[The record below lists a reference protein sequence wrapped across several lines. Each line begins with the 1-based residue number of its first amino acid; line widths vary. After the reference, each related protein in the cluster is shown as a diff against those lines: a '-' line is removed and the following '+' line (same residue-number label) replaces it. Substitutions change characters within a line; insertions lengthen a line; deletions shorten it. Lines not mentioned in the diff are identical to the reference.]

1 MSMLE
6 RVRRRG
12 VVATMP
18 GVLRIGAETAMHTTV
33 WGVSM
38 YAKGVTRVA
47 RAALDPDSA
56 AQLADDLG
64 TAAGALLEVTRAL
77 AGTGAV
83 GRAIGSYGV
92 PLLERA
98 KESLEQAG
106 TGGVT
111 EAEALRAAGS
121 ELLRRSRDVWDQ
133 DNRHPA
139 YANILKELAPDEAR
153 ILVLLLRDGPQ
164 PSVDV
169 IGPRGRQIARGLT
182 MLGSRSS
189 VKYPEAV
196 PQYLNNL
203 TRLGLIWQSA
213 EPLADLLRYQ
223 VVEAQPDVL
232 EAKHSVRKSKVQRKS
247 IHLTPFGTDFVQLCF
262 VSDDEDGEVDFPAHE
277 APPVA
282 ATERPADA

>member
-12 VVATMP
+12 VVASMP

-47 RAALDPDSA
+47 RAALDAEAA

-64 TAAGALLEVTRAL
+64 TAADALLEVSRAL
-77 AGTGAV
+77 SGSGPV
-83 GRAIGSYGV
+83 GRAVGGYGV
-92 PLLERA
+92 AVLERA
-98 KESLEQAG
+98 KESLEQRG
-106 TGGVT
+106 TGNVS
-111 EAEALRAAGS
+111 EAEQLRAAGS
-121 ELLRRSRDVWDQ
+121 ELLRRSRDVWDR
-133 DNRHPA
+133 DTRHPA

-153 ILVLLLRDGPQ
+153 ILVLLLRVGPQ

-169 IGPRGRQIARGLT
+169 VGQRGRQIASGLT

-189 VKYPEAV
+189 VKYPDAV

-203 TRLGLIWQSA
+203 TRLGLIWHA
-213 EPLADLLRYQ
+213 VEPLSDLVRYQ
-223 VVEAQPDVL
+223 VVEAQPEVL
-232 EAKHSVRKSKVQRKS
+232 EAKHSARKSRVLRKA
-247 IHLTPFGTDFVQLCF
+247 IHLTPFGTDFVRACF
-262 VSDDEDGEVDFPAHE
+262 VSEGDPDPDEFPAHE
-277 APPVA
+277 APPSGVA
-282 ATERPADA
+282 ESSIED